1 MPDETKQ
8 FELSNRLFVVFAILL
23 VGVLGFWTAK
33 VFIDFQSLP
42 NNYPRE
48 ITVSGEG
55 RTFAVPDIA
64 LIQLG
69 VVTEGLKIGDVVREN
84 TEKMNNILKEIKA
97 LGIEEKDIKTTTYN
111 LAPRYEWTEDGKRIF
126 KGYTLTQ
133 QINVKIR
140 NFEKIGDVL
149 EKSTEKGANLV
160 GDLQFSIDE
169 PEKVRQEARKEA
181 IERAKTKA
189 SQIATDSG
197 LKLVKLVNVYE
208 DYYPR
213 TYSDTLYKSLEAT
226 GGGEIAA
233 PPEIQPG
240 EQEVTVT
247 IYLTYRV
254 R

>member
-69 VVTEGLKIGDVVREN
+69 AVTEGLKVGDVVKEN
-84 TEKMNNILKEIKA
+84 TEKMNNILKEIKD

-111 LAPRYEWTEDGKRIF
+111 LAPRYEWAEDGKRIF

>member
-1 MPDETKQ
+1 MPDEIKQ
-8 FELSNRLFVVFAILL
+8 FELSNRLFIVFVILL

-55 RTFAVPDIA
+55 KTFAVPDIA

-69 VVTEGLKIGDVVREN
+69 VVTEGLKVGDVVKEN

-97 LGIEEKDIKTTTYN
+97 LGVEEKDIKTTSYN

-133 QINVKIR
+133 QISVKIR

-181 IERAKTKA
+181 IEKAKAKA
-189 SQIATDSG
+189 GQIAQDSG
-197 LKLVKLVNVYE
+197 LKLVKLANVYE

>member
-8 FELSNRLFVVFAILL
+8 FELSNRLFVVFVILL

-33 VFIDFQSLP
+33 VFVDFQSLP

-69 VVTEGLKIGDVVREN
+69 VVTEGLKVGDVVREN
-84 TEKMNNILKEIKA
+84 TEKMNNILKEIKD

-181 IERAKTKA
+181 IEKAKAKA
-189 SQIATDSG
+189 SQISTDSG

>member
-69 VVTEGLKIGDVVREN
+69 VVTEGSKIGDVVKEN
-84 TEKMNNILKEIKA
+84 TEKMNNILKEIKT

-169 PEKVRQEARKEA
+169 PEKVRQEVRKEA
-181 IERAKTKA
+181 IEKAKEKA
-189 SQIATDSG
+189 GQIATDSG

>member
-1 MPDETKQ
+1 MAEK
-8 FELSNRLFVVFAILL
+8 FELSNRLFIVFAILL

-69 VVTEGLKIGDVVREN
+69 VVTEGSKIGDVVKEN
-84 TEKMNNILKEIKA
+84 TEKMNNILKEIKT

-149 EKSTEKGANLV
+149 EKTTEKGANLV

-181 IERAKTKA
+181 IEKAKEKA

-247 IYLTYRV
+247 IYLTYRI

>member
-1 MPDETKQ
+1 MAEK
-8 FELSNRLFVVFAILL
+8 FELSNRLFIVFAILL

-69 VVTEGLKIGDVVREN
+69 VVTEGSKIGDVVKEN
-84 TEKMNNILKEIKA
+84 TEKMNNILKEIKT

-133 QINVKIR
+133 QISVKIR

-149 EKSTEKGANLV
+149 EKTTEKGANLV

-181 IERAKTKA
+181 IERAKAKA
-189 SQIATDSG
+189 SQISTDSG

>member
-8 FELSNRLFVVFAILL
+8 FELSNRLFVVFVILL

-33 VFIDFQSLP
+33 VFVDFQSLP

-69 VVTEGLKIGDVVREN
+69 VVTEGLKVGDVVREN
-84 TEKMNNILKEIKA
+84 TEKMNNILKEIKD

-181 IERAKTKA
+181 IERAKAKA
-189 SQIATDSG
+189 SQISTDSG

>member
-8 FELSNRLFVVFAILL
+8 FELSNRLFIVFAILL

-55 RTFAVPDIA
+55 KTYAVPDIA

-69 VVTEGLKIGDVVREN
+69 VVSEGLKVGDVIKEN

-111 LAPRYEWTEDGKRIF
+111 LAPRYEWTEEGRRIF

-133 QINVKIR
+133 EIMVKIR

-181 IERAKTKA
+181 IEKAKAKA
-189 SQIATDSG
+189 GQIAQDSG

-226 GGGEIAA
+226 GGGEIAT

>member
-69 VVTEGLKIGDVVREN
+69 AVTEGLEVGDVVREN
-84 TEKMNNILKEIKA
+84 TEKMNNILKEIKT

-133 QINVKIR
+133 QISVKIR

-149 EKSTEKGANLV
+149 EKTTEKGANLV

-181 IERAKTKA
+181 IERAKAKA
-189 SQIATDSG
+189 SQISTDSG

>member
-1 MPDETKQ
+1 MAEK
-8 FELSNRLFVVFAILL
+8 FELSDRLFIVFAILL

-69 VVTEGLKIGDVVREN
+69 VVTEGSKIGDVVKEN
-84 TEKMNNILKEIKA
+84 TEKMNNILKEIKT

-133 QINVKIR
+133 QISVKIR

-149 EKSTEKGANLV
+149 EKTTEKGANLV

-181 IERAKTKA
+181 IERAKAKA
-189 SQIATDSG
+189 SQISTDSG

>member
-69 VVTEGLKIGDVVREN
+69 AVTEGLEVGDVVKEN
-84 TEKMNNILKEIKA
+84 TEKMNNILKEIKV

-133 QINVKIR
+133 QISVKIR

-181 IERAKTKA
+181 IEKAKEKV

>member
-69 VVTEGLKIGDVVREN
+69 AVTEGLEVGDVVREN
-84 TEKMNNILKEIKA
+84 TEKMNNILKEIKT

-133 QINVKIR
+133 QISVKIR
-140 NFEKIGDVL
+140 NFE
-149 EKSTEKGANLV
+149 
-160 GDLQFSIDE
+160 
-169 PEKVRQEARKEA
+169 
-181 IERAKTKA
+181 
-189 SQIATDSG
+189 
-197 LKLVKLVNVYE
+197 
-208 DYYPR
+208 
-213 TYSDTLYKSLEAT
+213 
-226 GGGEIAA
+226 
-233 PPEIQPG
+233 
-240 EQEVTVT
+240 
-247 IYLTYRV
+247 
-254 R
+254 